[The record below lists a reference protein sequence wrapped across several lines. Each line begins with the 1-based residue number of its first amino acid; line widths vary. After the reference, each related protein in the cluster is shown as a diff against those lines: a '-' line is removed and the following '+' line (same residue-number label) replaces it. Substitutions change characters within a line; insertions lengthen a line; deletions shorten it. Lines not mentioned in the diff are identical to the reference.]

1 MTKVVEY
8 IKRVK
13 VKYKMPFN
21 ANGKLRDDERS
32 TKHNLKPT
40 LLLFIADYGLQC
52 ALCCALS
59 LMVKIY

>member
-40 LLLFIADYGLQC
+40 LLLFIASSISSTLAFKYDLLLLQ
-52 ALCCALS
+52 
-59 LMVKIY
+59 K